1 MNLTGKIKEVIKE
14 QNGIYL
20 KIFIPDAQIKIKN
33 HQGVEIRLDDEKKI
47 TAEQR
52 KKAYATLK
60 DISNYTGHS
69 IEESKE
75 WLKYYFLSQTGSEYF
90 SLSDCSMEKARE
102 FISFTLE
109 YALKNGIPLSDNA
122 LNRTDDIERYLYHCI
137 KHKKC
142 CICGRNGEIHHIDA
156 IGMGRDRQQVDDS
169 ESRKICLC
177 RKHHIIAHQRGRE
190 SFEQMYH
197 VYGIKASTLNL

>member
-14 QNGIYL
+14 RNGIYL
-20 KIFIPDAQIKIKN
+20 KIFIPGAEAKIKN

-60 DISNYTGHS
+60 DISDHTGHS

-75 WLKYYFLSQTGSEYF
+75 WMKYHFLSQTGSEYF
-90 SLSDCSMEKARE
+90 SLSDCSMLTARE
-102 FISFTLE
+102 FISFMLE
-109 YALKNGIPLSDNA
+109 YALESGIPLSDNA

-142 CICGRNGEIHHIDA
+142 CICGRDGEIHHADA

-169 ESRKICLC
+169 ECRKICLC
-177 RKHHIIAHQRGRE
+177 RKHHTIAHQRGRE

-197 VYGIKASTLNL
+197 VYGIKAPTKL